1 MRCGVAMTRALPCL
15 IASLLL
21 LVACSP
27 ETLLRDENL
36 LTDEGLLTGEPCGAP
51 CYRGITPGET
61 NWADALTIIEDEADF
76 DNIQTQGPAEGSSVI
91 QVSWQQGADAPVCCQ
106 MVTEDGQTVSLVF
119 LRTAPTHSLGQLF
132 EVHGE
137 PTWLTG
143 QEITE
148 DQAVVSLVYP
158 DLPMIVYAFVAGT
171 AEGIV
176 SAGSEVVGALYME
189 AGSVDLLVQTTELHR
204 WEGFGSY
211 SDYMEGEW
219 EVTPSVTL
227 TPTP

>member
-1 MRCGVAMTRALPCL
+1 MRYGVAMTRVLPLL
-15 IASLLL
+15 IATLLL
-21 LVACSP
+21 LAACTP
-27 ETLLRDENL
+27 ETVLRDESL
-36 LTDEGLLTGEPCGAP
+36 LTDEALLTGEPCAP
-51 CYRGITPGET
+51 PCFRGITPGET
-61 NWADALTIIEDEADF
+61 FWADALTIIEDEADF
-76 DNIQTQGPAEGSSVI
+76 DNIQTQGPAEESDVI

-106 MVTEDGQTVSLVF
+106 MVTENGETVSLVF

-132 EVHGE
+132 EARGE

-158 DLPMIVYAFVAGT
+158 DLLMIVYAFVAGT
-171 AEGIV
+171 AEGAI
-176 SAGSEVVGALYME
+176 SAGSEVVGVLYLE
-189 AGSVDLLVQTTELHR
+189 PGSVELLVQTTELHR
-204 WEGFGSY
+204 WEGYGSY